1 MWNSSKIAQGSGIC
15 THTFWQHVSIIFCGS
30 LSYDMGLS
38 NEWVS
43 SIFWTAPVKVRAAK
57 MHCQLP
63 ASGNLSVCSLSSI
76 SGPPS
81 GTARLLFHLPTLSWD
96 GIFFCLFPFCTK
108 ETPQN
113 KNTTTQTSC
122 HITWAHFHLYIWN
135 QDRKLDLIPCQP
147 ATGRNTSL
155 SIKSQANIFL
165 S

>member
-96 GIFFCLFPFCTK
+96 GIFFLPLSFLYERNPTK
-108 ETPQN
+108 QKHHYPNITSHYLSSLPLIYLKSRQETR
-113 KNTTTQTSC
+113 SDS
-122 HITWAHFHLYIWN
+122 L
-135 QDRKLDLIPCQP
+135 P
-147 ATGRNTSL
+147 ACYR
-155 SIKSQANIFL
+155 
-165 S
+165 